1 MQEREPLNIATIA
14 AETMYNLWEMEYA
27 QTGEMNLDSM
37 MRRLKDLPAYSLTH
51 AEILE
56 QREGVELLALGM
68 FFGASSN
75 QAYQKNQSRLHQLS
89 PETIDYQG
97 QPEQIEQE
105 ITLRKKSNRNREDK
119 NSDSFQLRLL

>member
-1 MQEREPLNIATIA
+1 MQEREPFSFAIIA
-14 AETMYNLWEMEYA
+14 AETMYNLWEMEHA
-27 QTGEMNLDSM
+27 QAGQMNLDSM
-37 MRRLKDLPAYSLTH
+37 MRRLKDLSAYSLTH

-75 QAYQKNQSRLHQLS
+75 PAYQKNQSRLHQLS

-97 QPEQIEQE
+97 EAEQIEQE
-105 ITLRKKSNRNREDK
+105 IILRKKGNRNREEK
-119 NSDSFQLRLL
+119 TSDSNQLRLL

>member
-1 MQEREPLNIATIA
+1 MREREPFSFATIA

-27 QTGEMNLDSM
+27 QTGQMNLDSM
-37 MRRLKDLPAYSLTH
+37 MRRLKDLSAYSLTH

-75 QAYQKNQSRLHQLS
+75 PAFQKNQSRLQQLS

-97 QPEQIEQE
+97 EAEHVQQE
-105 ITLRKKSNRNREDK
+105 IALRRKGNRSREDK

>member
-1 MQEREPLNIATIA
+1 MREREPFSFAIIA

-37 MRRLKDLPAYSLTH
+37 MRRLKDLSAYSLTH

-56 QREGVELLALGM
+56 QREGVELFALGM

-75 QAYQKNQSRLHQLS
+75 PAYQKNQSRLQQLS

-97 QPEQIEQE
+97 EAEQIEKE
-105 ITLRKKSNRNREDK
+105 IVLRKKDNRMREEK
-119 NSDSFQLRLL
+119 TSDSFQLRLL